1 MTNPIRKSAQWSA
14 YDSTSPEIM
23 FDYIAFICKQ
33 NSFKILF
40 GYVSVFI
47 CKQNALRLR
56 RLGNL
61 FIR

>member
-1 MTNPIRKSAQWSA
+1 
-14 YDSTSPEIM
+14 M

-56 RLGNL
+56 RLGSL
-61 FIR
+61 FIRKQNAL